1 MSSTNPLSYPLLQSV
16 NDPADLRRLPRAQL
30 KTLAAQ
36 LRAFVLHSV
45 AQTGGHLGSN
55 LGTVELTVA
64 LHAVFNTPYDR
75 LVWDVGHQ
83 TYPHKILT
91 GRRERMGS
99 LRQLGGLSGFPQRT
113 ESSYDT
119 FGTAHSS
126 TSISAALGMA
136 LAAKHKGEDRRA
148 VAIIGDG
155 AMTAGMA
162 FEALNNAGVADCD
175 LLVIL
180 NDNDMSISP
189 PVGALNRYL
198 AQLMSGQFYATAK
211 NVGKTVLGPVPP
223 LLELAKRLEQQAKG
237 MVLPATLFEKFGF
250 NYIGPID
257 GHDLDSLIPTLE
269 NIKGLKGPQFLHVVT
284 KKGQGYKLAE
294 ADPVAYHGPGK
305 FDPAVGL
312 VKATAKPRQTFTQ
325 VFGDWLCDMAAQDDR
340 LVAITPA
347 MREGSGM
354 VEFHKRFPD
363 RYFDVGIA
371 EQHAVTFAAG
381 MACEGVK
388 PVVAIYSTFL
398 QRGYDQLIHDVALQN
413 LPVVFALD
421 RAGLVG
427 ADGATHAGAYDIAF
441 VRCIP
446 NMAMA
451 CPADERECRQLLST
465 AFAQQQPVCVRY
477 PRGAGAG
484 IAPLASLE
492 GLVFG
497 KGEVRRTAS
506 KPARAADSANTN
518 AHPVAG
524 AGAEPQGTDG
534 QTAQLVQ
541 PAPRIAMLAFGTLL
555 YPALQAAEKL
565 DATVVNMRWA
575 KPLDLELLL
584 DVASSHDAL
593 VTLEEGCIAGG
604 AGSAV
609 LEALAAA
616 QLLRPVLQLG
626 LPDTFI
632 EHGDPAQL
640 LALQGLDAAGIER
653 SVRQRFLDSSAA

>member
-1 MSSTNPLSYPLLQSV
+1 MPTSTHLPVTSPATSFPLLRTV
-16 NDPADLRRLPRAQL
+16 NSPADLRPMSRDTL
-30 KTLAAQ
+30 KTLAHE
-36 LRAFVLHSV
+36 LRAYVIDSV
-45 AQTGGHLGSN
+45 SKTGGHLSSN

-64 LHAVFNTPYDR
+64 LHHVFNTPHDR

-91 GRRERMGS
+91 GRRDRMAS
-99 LRQLGGLSGFPQRT
+99 LRQFGGISGFPQRA
-113 ESSYDT
+113 ESEYDT

-136 LAAKHKGEDRRA
+136 MAAKQKGEDRYS

-155 AMTAGMA
+155 AMSAGMA
-162 FEALNNAGVADCD
+162 FEALNNAGVEHDAR
-175 LLVIL
+175 LLVVL

-198 AQLMSGQFYATAK
+198 AQLMSGQFYAAAK
-211 NVGKTVLGPVPP
+211 NVGKTVLKAAPP
-223 LLELAKRLEQQAKG
+223 LFELAKRFEQHAKG
-237 MVLPATLFEKFGF
+237 MVVPATLFEQFGF

-269 NIKGLKGPQFLHVVT
+269 NIKHLTGPQFLHVVT

-305 FDPAVGL
+305 FDPSVGL
-312 VKATAKPRQTFTQ
+312 VKPATAPKQTFTQ
-325 VFGDWLCDMAAQDDR
+325 VFGQWLCDMAAQDNR
-340 LVAITPA
+340 LVGITPA

-354 VEFHKRFPD
+354 VEFHKRFPG
-363 RYFDVGIA
+363 RYYDVGIA

-381 MACEGVK
+381 MACEGLK

-427 ADGATHAGAYDIAF
+427 ADGATHAGAYDIPF
-441 VRCIP
+441 LRCIP
-446 NMAMA
+446 NMAVA
-451 CPADERECRQLLST
+451 CPADEQECRQLLTT
-465 AFAQQQPVCVRY
+465 AFAQNHPVAVRY

-484 IAPLASLE
+484 VATTPDLQ
-492 GLVFG
+492 GLPYG
-497 KGEVRRTAS
+497 KGEVRR
-506 KPARAADSANTN
+506 
-518 AHPVAG
+518 
-524 AGAEPQGTDG
+524 EG
-534 QTAQLVQ
+534 QSG
-541 PAPRIAMLAFGTLL
+541 IAILAFGTLL
-555 YPALQAAEKL
+555 YPALAAAEQL

-575 KPLDLELLL
+575 KPLDTTLLL
-584 DVASSHDAL
+584 DIAARHTAV
-593 VTLEEGCIAGG
+593 VTVEEGAVMGG

-609 LEALAAA
+609 AEALNAAGVTVP
-616 QLLRPVLQLG
+616 LLHLG
-626 LPDTFI
+626 LADEFI
-632 EHGDPAQL
+632 EHGDPAHL
-640 LALQGLDAAGIER
+640 LSLQGLDAAGIAQ
-653 SVRQRFLDSSAA
+653 SVAARFKNGSTS

>member
-1 MSSTNPLSYPLLQSV
+1 MSTTSFPLLQTI
-16 NDPADLRRLPRAQL
+16 NDPADLRRLARADLKQL
-30 KTLAAQ
+30 ATE
-36 LRAFVLHSV
+36 LRAFVIESV
-45 AQTGGHLGSN
+45 SQTGGHLSSN

-64 LHAVFNTPYDR
+64 LHHVFNTPEDR

-91 GRRERMGS
+91 GRRDRMHT
-99 LRQLGGLSGFPQRT
+99 LRQLGGISGFPQRA
-113 ESSYDT
+113 ESVYDT

-136 LAAKHKGEDRRA
+136 LAAQRKGEDRHA

-162 FEALNNAGVADCD
+162 FEALNNAGVADAN

-198 AQLMSGQFYATAK
+198 AQLMSGQFYAAAK
-211 NVGKTVLGPVPP
+211 NVGKTVLRPVPP

-237 MVLPATLFEKFGF
+237 MVVPATLFEKFGF

-312 VKATAKPRQTFTQ
+312 VKSTAAPKQTFTQ
-325 VFGDWLCDMAAQDDR
+325 VFGEWLCDMAAQDDR
-340 LVAITPA
+340 LVGITPA

-363 RYFDVGIA
+363 RYYDVGIA

-398 QRGYDQLIHDVALQN
+398 QRGYDQMIHDVALQN

-427 ADGATHAGAYDIAF
+427 ADGATHAGAYDIPF

-446 NMAMA
+446 NMSMA

-465 AFAQQQPVCVRY
+465 AFEQDHPVAVRY
-477 PRGAGAG
+477 PRGSGAG
-484 IAPLASLE
+484 VAPLRGLE
-492 GLVFG
+492 GLPFG
-497 KGEVRRTAS
+497 KGEIRRER
-506 KPARAADSANTN
+506 KGGQVDAAT
-518 AHPVAG
+518 
-524 AGAEPQGTDG
+524 
-534 QTAQLVQ
+534 
-541 PAPRIAMLAFGTLL
+541 PRIAILAFGTLL
-555 YPALQAAEKL
+555 YPALQAAEAL

-575 KPLDLELLL
+575 KPLDTALLL
-584 DVASSHDAL
+584 EVAARHDAL
-593 VTLEEGCIAGG
+593 VTLEEGAIMGG

-609 LEALAAA
+609 MEALAAA
-616 QLLRPVLQLG
+616 KAVLPVLQLG
-626 LPDTFI
+626 LPDVFI
-632 EHGDPAQL
+632 EHGDPAKL
-640 LALQGLDAAGIER
+640 LSLQGLDAEGIR
-653 SVRQRFLDSSAA
+653 LAIAARFGPAPAL

>member
-1 MSSTNPLSYPLLQSV
+1 MSATSFPLLQTI
-16 NDPADLRRLPRAQL
+16 NDPADLRKLARADL
-30 KTLAAQ
+30 KALATE
-36 LRAFVLHSV
+36 LREFVLHSV
-45 AQTGGHLGSN
+45 SQTGGHLSSN

-64 LHAVFNTPYDR
+64 LHHVFNTPEDR

-91 GRRERMGS
+91 GRRERMHT
-99 LRQLGGLSGFPQRT
+99 LRQLGGISGFPQRA
-113 ESSYDT
+113 ESTYDT

-136 LAAKHKGEDRRA
+136 LAAKRKGENRHA

-162 FEALNNAGVADCD
+162 FEALNNAGVADAN

-198 AQLMSGQFYATAK
+198 AQLMSGQFYAAAK
-211 NVGKTVLGPVPP
+211 NVGKTVLKPVPP
-223 LLELAKRLEQQAKG
+223 LLELAKRFEQQAKG
-237 MVLPATLFEKFGF
+237 MVVPATLFEKFGF

-305 FDPAVGL
+305 FDPSVGL
-312 VKATAKPRQTFTQ
+312 TKPTTPPKQTFTQ
-325 VFGDWLCDMAAQDDR
+325 VFGQWLCDMAAQDMR
-340 LVAITPA
+340 LVGITPA

-363 RYFDVGIA
+363 RYYDVGIA

-427 ADGATHAGAYDIAF
+427 ADGATHAGAYDIPF

-446 NMAMA
+446 NMSMA
-451 CPADERECRQLLST
+451 CPADERECRQLLTT
-465 AFAQQQPVCVRY
+465 AFEQNHPVAVRY
-477 PRGAGAG
+477 PRGSGAG
-484 IAPLASLE
+484 VAPLAGLE
-492 GLVFG
+492 GLPFG
-497 KGEVRRTAS
+497 KGEVRR
-506 KPARAADSANTN
+506 
-518 AHPVAG
+518 
-524 AGAEPQGTDG
+524 QG
-534 QTAQLVQ
+534 Q
-541 PAPRIAMLAFGTLL
+541 RIAILAFGTLL
-555 YPALQAAEKL
+555 YPALQAGEAL

-575 KPLDLELLL
+575 KPLDEALLRE
-584 DVASSHDAL
+584 VAESHDAL
-593 VTLEEGCIAGG
+593 VTLEEGAIQGG

-609 LEALAAA
+609 TEALNAMGVV
-616 QLLRPVLQLG
+616 RPVLQLG
-626 LPDTFI
+626 LPDKFI
-632 EHGDPAQL
+632 EHGDPAKL
-640 LALQGLDAAGIER
+640 LALQGLDAQGIEQ
-653 SVRQRFLDSSAA
+653 SVRQRFCPG

>member
-1 MSSTNPLSYPLLQSV
+1 MTQLLASI
-16 NDPADLRRLPRAQL
+16 NSPDDLRRLSRSQL
-30 KTLAAQ
+30 HPLADE
-36 LRAFVLHSV
+36 LRRFVIDSV
-45 AQTGGHLGSN
+45 SSTGGHLGSN

-64 LHAVFNTPYDR
+64 LHYVFNTPQDR

-91 GRRERMGS
+91 GRRDGMKT
-99 LRQLGGLSGFPQRT
+99 LRQLGGISGFPRRE
-113 ESSYDT
+113 ESEYDT

-136 LAAKHKGEDRRA
+136 LASKIKGEDRRS

-162 FEALNNAGVADCD
+162 FEALNNAGIADGR
-175 LLVIL
+175 LLVVL

-198 AQLMSGQFYATAK
+198 AQLMSGQFYSAAK
-211 NVGKTVLGPVPP
+211 NVGKQVLKGAPP
-223 LLELAKRLEQQAKG
+223 LFELAKRLEEHAKG
-237 MVLPATLFEKFGF
+237 MVVPATLFEKFGF

-269 NIKGLKGPQFLHVVT
+269 NIRSLLDSDSGPQFLHVVT

-312 VKATAKPRQTFTQ
+312 VKPANKPKTTFTQ
-325 VFGDWLCDMAAQDDR
+325 VFGQWLCDMAAADPK
-340 LVAITPA
+340 LVGITPA

-354 VEFHKRFPD
+354 VEFERRFPD

-381 MACEGVK
+381 LACEGLK

-398 QRGYDQLIHDVALQN
+398 QRAYDQLIHDVALQN
-413 LPVVFALD
+413 LPMVFALD

-446 NMAMA
+446 NMSMA
-451 CPADERECRQLLST
+451 CPADESECRQLLST
-465 AFAQQQPVCVRY
+465 AHAQNHPVAVRY
-477 PRGAGAG
+477 PRGAGVGAEVTT
-484 IAPLASLE
+484 SLE
-492 GLVFG
+492 GLPFG
-497 KGEVRRTAS
+497 KGEVRL
-506 KPARAADSANTN
+506 KGQG
-518 AHPVAG
+518 VA
-524 AGAEPQGTDG
+524 
-534 QTAQLVQ
+534 
-541 PAPRIAMLAFGTLL
+541 ILAFGSLL
-555 YPALQAAEKL
+555 YPALEAGESL
-565 DATVVNMRWA
+565 GATVANMRWA
-575 KPLDLELLL
+575 KPLDIELLREL
-584 DVASSHDAL
+584 AATHQAL
-593 VTLEEGCIAGG
+593 VTVEEGCTMGG

-609 LEALAAA
+609 LEALQAEG
-616 QLLRPVLQLG
+616 LTLPVLVLG
-626 LPDTFI
+626 LPDEFI
-632 EHGDPAQL
+632 EHGDPSRL
-640 LALQGLDAAGIER
+640 LAMEGLDAKGIEAAMR
-653 SVRQRFLDSSAA
+653 GRFAELIRPAVAPAVAV